1 MKYFTIDELCR
12 SSKAA
17 ALKIPN
23 NPTRDVTAN
32 LEALVLN
39 VLDPAR
45 AEFGAAIRVSSGY
58 RCPPL
63 NRAVGGAATSQHM
76 QGQAADLDTGTRA
89 GNARLYD
96 IILKRGLYD
105 QLINEHDFSWVHVSY
120 RASGTGVNRRQTLK
134 IN

>member
-1 MKYFTIDELCR
+1 MKYFSIDELCA
-12 SSKAA
+12 SSEATSRN
-17 ALKIPN
+17 IPN
-23 NPTRDVTAN
+23 NPTRDIIAN

-45 AEFGAAIRVSSGY
+45 AEFGAAIRVTSGY

-63 NRAVGGAATSQHM
+63 NRAVGGAVTSQHLY
-76 QGQAADLDTGTRA
+76 GQAADLDTGTRA
-89 GNARLYD
+89 GNRRLFE
-96 IILKRGLYD
+96 IIRSNLPFD

-120 RASGTGVNRRQTLK
+120 RASGTNRRQVLK